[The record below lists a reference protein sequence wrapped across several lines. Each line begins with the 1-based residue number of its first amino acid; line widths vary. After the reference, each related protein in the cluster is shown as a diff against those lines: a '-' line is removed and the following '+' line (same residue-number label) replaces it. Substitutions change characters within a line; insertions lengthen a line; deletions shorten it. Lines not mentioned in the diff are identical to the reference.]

1 MMITDIPETIICHE
15 NLQVNSRVLVS
26 NQELRLGK
34 SLGKGGEGEVFS
46 LTQDTVAKI
55 YIDKA
60 CTLRQKKKIE
70 LLVSLNI
77 RDPEIAA
84 PTAVIT
90 DRRGIFCG
98 YVMPKVKGISIEKL
112 LASPI
117 PTERWK
123 GWNRRNII
131 EACYRIVSILNKVYT
146 IQDHYIL
153 IGDLNF
159 GNFMATS
166 PGNVTLVDFDSVQI
180 DDFPCPVGTAPF
192 TPPEILRK
200 GKSRKTFLLEQGNE
214 DFTIAVLLFHIL
226 CGIHPFRRIGGDTP
240 EENILKGI
248 FPYKPDGS
256 VTELAPISGNVAYY
270 WAYLPNY
277 ICSAFCDSFTTK
289 DYQNGRTSVVQWS
302 SLFAKYLKDFDSIVK
317 HDPKA
322 NNIILNGY
330 PSWKTLNDTDEC
342 LACHQIKPKNQIDN
356 HLCYICQKKGY
367 RLEKRKCK
375 YCGKIELGVVLGR
388 KRGNSDSYCC
398 SDCSKEETFTCS
410 ICNKNFTVKHHQHDS
425 YIHEGHIVCSD
436 CNAEF
441 FRIKDGIEKL
451 HVISNPPP
459 FEKINFKGVFENVIN
474 MAKSYVPFLK
484 AYGGTD
490 AEELISALASLS
502 IQYQTQSIVFP
513 KYQKIIKS
521 FATNASTDPSFL
533 RSIINRIGDVK
544 KEIEKGVEQ
553 INVEGKVVNVKYSNL
568 PYCGLL
574 LSRIGTI
581 EAETRKLLNVFV
593 QTTLER
599 PKKLLEE
606 TDTLFS
612 PEKFFSVDIKR
623 LLESIN
629 TSKKFLE
636 TKTEFEEIKKVFDEL
651 EKVSSILKSSIS
663 LKTNINTAFDCNVK
677 NTSDIDNQL
686 VNVRKT
692 RAALDQYRGIVGS
705 TIVDF
710 TYRRLNE
717 IEFGLQKAS
726 DFFKAF
732 NSIRSTSLASLH
744 DILVKANPKL
754 IPQYII
760 IGGID
765 KLKEQLNQ
773 ISTFDERFLACKNIQ
788 SLDEKNSEIK
798 KLSQLTRNCFFSE
811 YSFFKEF
818 ETYCKELDEQYNK
831 YLNLVKEKESQKHV
845 AKAEYLADI
854 TRLTKIIM
862 ATTFGAVTALYVL
875 IIYAINL
882 LDGVLDNI
890 NYFVHIGFGIILA
903 AVACVIIKEKII
915 NRFFHIIDEK
925 MEENNGQKHAYTS

>member
-1 MMITDIPETIICHE
+1 MITDIPETIIHHE
-15 NLQVNSRVLVS
+15 NLQVNSRVIVN
-26 NQELRLGK
+26 NQEFRLGK
-34 SLGKGGEGEVFS
+34 SHGKGGEGEVFS

-55 YIDKA
+55 YFDKA
-60 CTLRQKKKIE
+60 CTIRQKKKIE

-90 DRRGIFCG
+90 DRRGNFCG
-98 YVMPKVKGISIEKL
+98 YVMPKVNGKSIEKL
-112 LASPI
+112 MASPI
-117 PTERWK
+117 PAERWE

-146 IQDHYIL
+146 IQNHYIL
-153 IGDLNF
+153 IGDLNL
-159 GNFMATS
+159 GNFMSSS
-166 PGNVTLVDFDSVQI
+166 PGQVTLVDFDSVQI
-180 DDFPCPVGTAPF
+180 DDFPCPVGTEKF

-200 GKSRKTFLLEQGNE
+200 EKNRRSLLLEQGNE
-214 DFTIAVLLFHIL
+214 DFSIAVLLFHIL
-226 CGIHPFRRIGGDTP
+226 CGIHPFSRRGGNTP
-240 EENILKGI
+240 KENILEGI
-248 FPYKPDGS
+248 FPYRADGS
-256 VTELAPISGNVAYY
+256 VTELAPIAGNVAYY

-289 DYQNGRTSVVQWS
+289 DYQSGRTSVVQWS

-317 HDPKA
+317 QDPKA

-330 PSWKTLNDTDEC
+330 PSWKTLSDTDEC

-375 YCGKIELGVVLGR
+375 YCGKTELGVVLGR

-398 SDCSKEETFTCS
+398 SDCSKEEALTCS
-410 ICNKNFTVKHHQHDS
+410 ICNKHFTVKHHQHDS

-436 CNAEF
+436 CSAEF
-441 FRIKDGIEKL
+441 LRIADGIEKL
-451 HVISNPPP
+451 HAISNPPP

-484 AYGGTD
+484 AYGGAD
-490 AEELISALASLS
+490 AEELISALDSLS
-502 IQYQTQSIVFP
+502 IQYQAQSIVFP

-533 RSIINRIGDVK
+533 RLIINRIGEIK

-553 INVEGKVVNVKYSNL
+553 INVEGKVINVKYSNL

-574 LSRIGTI
+574 ISRIDTI
-581 EAETRKLLNVFV
+581 EAETRKLLNDFV
-593 QTTLER
+593 QTTIEK
-599 PKKLLEE
+599 PKKLLRE
-606 TDTLFS
+606 TDALFS
-612 PEKFFSVDIKR
+612 PEKFFSADIKR
-623 LLESIN
+623 LLEAIN
-629 TSKKFLE
+629 TTKKSLE
-636 TKTEFEEIKKVFDEL
+636 TKTEFEEIKKVFDDL
-651 EKVSSILKSSIS
+651 EKASSILEASIT
-663 LKTNINTAFDCNVK
+663 LKANINTAFDCNVK
-677 NTSDIDNQL
+677 NTSDIDNHL

-692 RAALDQYRGIVGS
+692 RTALDQYRGIVGS
-705 TIVDF
+705 NFIDF

-717 IEFGLQKAS
+717 IELGMQKAS

-732 NSIRSTSLASLH
+732 NAIRSTSLASLH
-744 DILVKANPKL
+744 DILVKSNPKL
-754 IPQYII
+754 IPQYIL

-773 ISTFDERFLACKNIQ
+773 ISTFEERFLECKNIQ
-788 SLDEKNSEIK
+788 SLDEKNREIK
-798 KLSQLTRNCFFSE
+798 KLEQLTRDSFFSE
-811 YSFFKEF
+811 YNFFKEF
-818 ETYCKELDEQYNK
+818 ETYCQELDVQYNK
-831 YLNLVKEKESQKHV
+831 YLELIKEKDSQKHI
-845 AKAEYLADI
+845 ARAEYLTDV

-882 LDGVLDNI
+882 IDGVLDNI
-890 NYFVHIGFGIILA
+890 NYFVQIGIGIILA
-903 AVACVIIKEKII
+903 VAVCAIIKKKVI
-915 NRFFHIIDEK
+915 NRFLHIDEK
-925 MEENNGQKHAYTS
+925 TEEE